1 MEDKRL
7 ERKRFIVSLVVY
19 GVCLSML
26 IGFFVIHY
34 TVARYSVGDETS
46 YSAELKDFNI
56 DFQLKYTDGGIQQ
69 TVGAADLSANNGVV
83 RLTKEQYNTLEL
95 DSVYSGEGRC
105 YYRVKIIESW
115 IMVDGANSTI
125 IPHSLSEYDLNSNFY
140 DNRSY
145 DGWVYCKEAIDG
157 ESDSSLKSLN
167 VLSVSSGGID
177 APDLLNDDASNYV
190 EIAVEVEAVQWN
202 RAKEIWGLNKLP
214 WE

>member
-145 DGWVYCKEAIDG
+145 DGWIYCKEAIDG

>member
-26 IGFFVIHY
+26 IGFFVVHY

-56 DFQLKYTDGGIQQ
+56 DFQLKYTDGGTQQ

-95 DSVYSGEGRC
+95 DSVYTGEGRC

-145 DGWVYCKEAIDG
+145 DGWIYCKEAIDG
-157 ESDSSLKSLN
+157 DSDDELKSLN

-177 APDLLNDDASNYV
+177 APDLLDDDASNYV

>member
-19 GVCLSML
+19 GVLLSML
-26 IGFFVIHY
+26 IGFFAVHY

-46 YSAELKDFNI
+46 YSGELKDFDI
-56 DFQLKYTDGGIQQ
+56 SFQLKYMDSGVEQ
-69 TVGAADLSANNGVV
+69 TVSATDLAATNGVV
-83 RLTKEQYNTLEL
+83 RLTKEQYNTLKL
-95 DSVYSGEGRC
+95 DTVYSGEGRC
-105 YYRVKIIESW
+105 YYRAKIIESW

-125 IPHSLSEYDLNSNFY
+125 IPHSLSAYTLNENFY

-145 DGWVYCKEAIDG
+145 DGWIYCKEAIDG
-157 ESDSSLKSLN
+157 DSDNELKSLR
-167 VLSVSSGGID
+167 VLSVTEGGND
-177 APDLLNDDASNYV
+177 APDLLNNDASNYV

-202 RAKEIWGLNKLP
+202 RAKEVWGINKLP